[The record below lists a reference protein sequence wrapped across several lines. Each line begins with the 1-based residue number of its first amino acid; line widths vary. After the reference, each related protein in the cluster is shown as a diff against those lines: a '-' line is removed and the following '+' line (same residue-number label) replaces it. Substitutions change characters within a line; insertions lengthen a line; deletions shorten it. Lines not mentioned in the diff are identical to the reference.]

1 MYFFICWK
9 FPKFL
14 NVLIFLAKK
23 ETARGL
29 ILWGI
34 VIKPNT

>member
-14 NVLIFLAKK
+14 DVWIFLAKE
-23 ETARGL
+23 ETAMGL

-34 VIKPNT
+34 VIKPII

>member
-14 NVLIFLAKK
+14 NVLISLAKK
-23 ETARGL
+23 ETAMGL

-34 VIKPNT
+34 IIKTTI